1 MLLFCK
7 KENVKNARIMV
18 YNKVNYGE
26 DAGKNG
32 NENAYVTR
40 DMWEWIYYKISI
52 KNLDTQRH
60 SLYRQPIVEKAG
72 EGNVRFFVNS
82 IIKYG
87 FLTLFTRLFIQG
99 NSPIHFL

>member
-1 MLLFCK
+1 LQLPSLLGITFKIYIIINIYAVLYVLLFCK

-40 DMWEWIYYKISI
+40 DM
-52 KNLDTQRH
+52 
-60 SLYRQPIVEKAG
+60 
-72 EGNVRFFVNS
+72 
-82 IIKYG
+82 
-87 FLTLFTRLFIQG
+87 
-99 NSPIHFL
+99 